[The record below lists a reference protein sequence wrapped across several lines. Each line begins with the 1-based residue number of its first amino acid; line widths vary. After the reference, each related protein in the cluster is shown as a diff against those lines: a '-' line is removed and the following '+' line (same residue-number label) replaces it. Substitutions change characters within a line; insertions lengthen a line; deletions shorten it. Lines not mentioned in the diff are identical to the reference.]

1 MPLPLER
8 QVRRCR
14 KLLATVRRRR
24 WWGALR
30 RGVAPSLELAGVE
43 FALAHRT
50 VIDVGAGRGQF
61 ALFARSRFPEAG
73 VYALEPGR
81 ASFGTLQQ
89 VHEGDARVH
98 PIRVAA
104 AATAGTGTLHLTADA
119 DSSSLFA
126 LDQQHR
132 VFTGTDE
139 VGTEQVATAP
149 LDDVL
154 PAEWPR
160 PALLKIDVQGAEIE
174 VLRGAARTLAAVDEI
189 LVEVSFRPLYRNQA
203 RADEVVGYLL
213 ERGFAVTAEYPA
225 GRDARGRVVQSDVLL
240 TRVAMA

>member
-1 MPLPLER
+1 MSLPLEQ
-8 QVRRCR
+8 QVRRGR
-14 KLLATVRRRR
+14 KLLATARQPR

-30 RGVAPSLELAGVE
+30 RGVAPSLEFTAVE
-43 FALAHRT
+43 FAHAHRT

-61 ALFARSRFPEAG
+61 ALFARSRFPDAE

-81 ASFGTLQQ
+81 ASFETLQR
-89 VHEGDARVH
+89 VHEGDAHVH
-98 PIRVAA
+98 PIRL
-104 AATAGTGTLHLTADA
+104 AATATTGTGTLHLTADA

-132 VFTGTDE
+132 VFAGTHE
-139 VGTEQVATAP
+139 VGTEQVTTSA

-154 PAEWPR
+154 PSGFVR

-174 VLRGAARTLAAVDEI
+174 VLRGATRTLAEVDEV
-189 LVEVSFRPLYRNQA
+189 LVEVSFRPLYRDQA

-213 ERGFAVTAEYPA
+213 DRGFVVAAEYPA
-225 GRDARGRVVQSDVLL
+225 GRDSHGRVVQSDVRLI
-240 TRVAMA
+240 RGPVA